1 MAKEKAIEPEKKWPF
16 GPTNYYLIGAAL
28 FFVIVGYVALASGSI
43 TWAPILL
50 VLGYCVFF
58 PAGIIWG
65 GCKKEDTMCLSADK
79 QESSGTQAGL

>member
-1 MAKEKAIEPEKKWPF
+1 MAKEKKIEPEKKWPF

-50 VLGYCVFF
+50 VLGYCVLF

-65 GCKKEDTMCLSADK
+65 SRKKSDASYLSADK
-79 QESSGTQAGL
+79 QEESGT

>member
-16 GPTNYYLIGAAL
+16 GPINYYLMGAAL
-28 FFVIVGYVALASGSI
+28 FFVIVGYIALSLGSI

-50 VLGYCVFF
+50 VLGYCVLF

-65 GCKKEDTMCLSADK
+65 GCKNKDTSCLAAGK
-79 QESSGTQAGL
+79 QEGDGI